1 MKKKK
6 ILKVLLIL
14 FLIIFSWFAYSKY
27 FKKNKSLLSKQLNI
41 TTEIDEETVYNS
53 NIIKDI
59 NYTSR
64 DLKGNEYILIAKEG
78 EIDLDNSDIIFLTNV
93 TAYIKLIKNSEL
105 IVITSNYGKY
115 NTINYDTIFSK
126 QVNPTTN
133 TKEDTIYNSNIIKD
147 INYTSRDLK
156 GNEYILVAKEGEIDL
171 NNSDIIFLTDV
182 TAYIKLVKNSELI
195 VITSNYGKYNT
206 INYDTIFSKNVKI
219 DYVDNII
226 TGDYL
231 DFSMMKNL
239 LIVSRNVVYKNL
251 ENTMRADVI
260 ELDTTTKDTKI
271 FMYNSNEQVNV
282 TNIK

>member
-1 MKKKK
+1 MKKKIFLK
-6 ILKVLLIL
+6 IVLIL
-14 FLIIFSWFAYSKY
+14 SLIIITWFVYSEY
-27 FKKNKSLLSKQLNI
+27 FKKDESILSKTVKP
-41 TTEIDEETVYNS
+41 TTEIEEQT
-53 NIIKDI
+53 
-59 NYTSR
+59 
-64 DLKGNEYILIAKEG
+64 L
-78 EIDLDNSDIIFLTNV
+78 
-93 TAYIKLIKNSEL
+93 
-105 IVITSNYGKY
+105 
-115 NTINYDTIFSK
+115 
-126 QVNPTTN
+126 
-133 TKEDTIYNSNIIKD
+133 YNSNIIKD

-156 GNEYILVAKEGEIDL
+156 GNEYILVAEEGEIDL
-171 NNSDIIFLTDV
+171 DNSDIIFLTDV

-206 INYDTIFSKNVKI
+206 VNYDTIFSKNVKI

-239 LIVSRNVVYKNL
+239 LTISRNVVYKNL

>member
-1 MKKKK
+1 MKKKIFLK
-6 ILKVLLIL
+6 IVLIL
-14 FLIIFSWFAYSKY
+14 SLIIITWFVYSKY
-27 FKKNKSLLSKQLNI
+27 FKEDKNKLP
-41 TTEIDEETVYNS
+41 
-53 NIIKDI
+53 
-59 NYTSR
+59 
-64 DLKGNEYILIAKEG
+64 
-78 EIDLDNSDIIFLTNV
+78 
-93 TAYIKLIKNSEL
+93 KL
-105 IVITSNYGKY
+105 
-115 NTINYDTIFSK
+115 
-126 QVNPTTN
+126 VNPTS
-133 TKEDTIYNSNIIKD
+133 KIEEDAVYNSNIIKD

-171 NNSDIIFLTDV
+171 DNSDIIFLTDV

-251 ENTMRADVI
+251 ENTMKADVI
-260 ELDTTTKDTKI
+260 ELDTTSKDTKI
-271 FMYNSNEQVNV
+271 FMYNSDEQVNV

>member
-1 MKKKK
+1 MKKKIFLK
-6 ILKVLLIL
+6 IVLIL
-14 FLIIFSWFAYSKY
+14 SLIIITWFIYFEY
-27 FKKNKSLLSKQLNI
+27 FKEDKSKLSKPVNP
-41 TTEIDEETVYNS
+41 TSEIEEDAVYNS

-64 DLKGNEYILIAKEG
+64 DLKGNEYMLIAKEG
-78 EIDLDNSDIIFLTNV
+78 EIDLDNSDIIFLT
-93 TAYIKLIKNSEL
+93 
-105 IVITSNYGKY
+105 G
-115 NTINYDTIFSK
+115 
-126 QVNPTTN
+126 
-133 TKEDTIYNSNIIKD
+133 
-147 INYTSRDLK
+147 
-156 GNEYILVAKEGEIDL
+156 
-171 NNSDIIFLTDV
+171 V

-239 LIVSRNVVYKNL
+239 LIVSRNVIYKNL
-251 ENTMRADVI
+251 ENTMKADVI

-271 FMYNSNEQVNV
+271 FMYSSNEQVNV

>member
-1 MKKKK
+1 MKKKNFLK
-6 ILKVLLIL
+6 ILLIL
-14 FLIIFSWFAYSKY
+14 SLIFITWFVYSKY
-27 FKKNKSLLSKQLNI
+27 FKKNQNLMYNKNNPKDS
-41 TTEIDEETVYNS
+41 TTVMDE
-53 NIIKDI
+53 K
-59 NYTSR
+59 
-64 DLKGNEYILIAKEG
+64 A
-78 EIDLDNSDIIFLTNV
+78 
-93 TAYIKLIKNSEL
+93 
-105 IVITSNYGKY
+105 
-115 NTINYDTIFSK
+115 
-126 QVNPTTN
+126 
-133 TKEDTIYNSNIIKD
+133 IYKSNIIKD

-171 NNSDIIFLTDV
+171 DNNDIIFLTDV

-206 INYDTIFSKNVKI
+206 LNYDTIFSKNVKI

-239 LIVSRNVVYKNL
+239 LIISRNVVYKNL
-251 ENTMRADVI
+251 DNTMKADVV

-282 TNIK
+282 TNIN

>member
-1 MKKKK
+1 MKKKNFLK
-6 ILKVLLIL
+6 IILIL
-14 FLIIFSWFAYSKY
+14 SLLTITWFVYSEY
-27 FKKNKSLLSKQLNI
+27 FKKDKSKLSKPVN
-41 TTEIDEETVYNS
+41 TTTQIEEVAMYNS

-59 NYTSR
+59 NYTSS

-78 EIDLDNSDIIFLTNV
+78 EIELD
-93 TAYIKLIKNSEL
+93 
-105 IVITSNYGKY
+105 
-115 NTINYDTIFSK
+115 
-126 QVNPTTN
+126 
-133 TKEDTIYNSNIIKD
+133 
-147 INYTSRDLK
+147 
-156 GNEYILVAKEGEIDL
+156 
-171 NNSDIIFLTDV
+171 NSDIIFLTDV

-195 VITSNYGKYNT
+195 VITSNYGKYNS

-239 LIVSRNVVYKNL
+239 LIISRNVVYKNL
-251 ENTMRADVI
+251 ENTMKADVI

>member
-1 MKKKK
+1 MKKKIFLK
-6 ILKVLLIL
+6 IVLIL
-14 FLIIFSWFAYSKY
+14 SLIIITWFVYSEY
-27 FKKNKSLLSKQLNI
+27 FKEDKSKLSKPVNS
-41 TTEIDEETVYNS
+41 TTEIEEDAVYNS

-78 EIDLDNSDIIFLTNV
+78 EIDLD
-93 TAYIKLIKNSEL
+93 
-105 IVITSNYGKY
+105 
-115 NTINYDTIFSK
+115 
-126 QVNPTTN
+126 
-133 TKEDTIYNSNIIKD
+133 
-147 INYTSRDLK
+147 
-156 GNEYILVAKEGEIDL
+156 
-171 NNSDIIFLTDV
+171 NSDIIFLTDV

-251 ENTMRADVI
+251 ENTMKADVI

-271 FMYNSNEQVNV
+271 FMYNSNKQVNV

>member
-1 MKKKK
+1 MKKK
-6 ILKVLLIL
+6 IFLKVILIL
-14 FLIIFSWFAYSKY
+14 SLIILTWFIYSKY
-27 FKKNKSLLSKQLNI
+27 FKKKESLLSKPLEPAINLKE
-41 TTEIDEETVYNS
+41 EIFYNS

-78 EIDLDNSDIIFLTNV
+78 EIDLD
-93 TAYIKLIKNSEL
+93 
-105 IVITSNYGKY
+105 
-115 NTINYDTIFSK
+115 
-126 QVNPTTN
+126 
-133 TKEDTIYNSNIIKD
+133 
-147 INYTSRDLK
+147 
-156 GNEYILVAKEGEIDL
+156 
-171 NNSDIIFLTDV
+171 NSDIIFLTDV

-239 LIVSRNVVYKNL
+239 LIISRNVVYKNL
-251 ENTMRADVI
+251 ENTMKADVL
-260 ELDTTTKDTKI
+260 ELNTTTKDTKI

>member
-1 MKKKK
+1 MKKKIFLK
-6 ILKVLLIL
+6 IILIL
-14 FLIIFSWFAYSKY
+14 SLIIITWFVYSEY
-27 FKKNKSLLSKQLNI
+27 FKEDKSKLSKPVNP
-41 TTEIDEETVYNS
+41 TSEIEEDAIYNS

-78 EIDLDNSDIIFLTNV
+78 EIDLD
-93 TAYIKLIKNSEL
+93 
-105 IVITSNYGKY
+105 
-115 NTINYDTIFSK
+115 
-126 QVNPTTN
+126 
-133 TKEDTIYNSNIIKD
+133 
-147 INYTSRDLK
+147 
-156 GNEYILVAKEGEIDL
+156 
-171 NNSDIIFLTDV
+171 NSDIIFLTDV

-219 DYVDNII
+219 EYVDNII

-239 LIVSRNVVYKNL
+239 LIVTRNVVYKNL
-251 ENTMRADVI
+251 ENTMKADVI

-271 FMYNSNEQVNV
+271 FMYNSDEQVNV

>member
-1 MKKKK
+1 MKKKIFLK
-6 ILKVLLIL
+6 IILIL
-14 FLIIFSWFAYSKY
+14 SLIIIAWLVYSEY
-27 FKKNKSLLSKQLNI
+27 LKKDKSLS
-41 TTEIDEETVYNS
+41 
-53 NIIKDI
+53 
-59 NYTSR
+59 
-64 DLKGNEYILIAKEG
+64 
-78 EIDLDNSDIIFLTNV
+78 
-93 TAYIKLIKNSEL
+93 
-105 IVITSNYGKY
+105 
-115 NTINYDTIFSK
+115 SK
-126 QVNPTTN
+126 QVDPSTEMEE
-133 TKEDTIYNSNIIKD
+133 EDIYNSNIIKD

-171 NNSDIIFLTDV
+171 DNSDIIFLTDV

-231 DFSMMKNL
+231 DFSMTNNL
-239 LIVSRNVVYKNL
+239 LIVSRNVIYKNL
-251 ENTMRADVI
+251 ENIMKADVL
-260 ELDTTTKDTKI
+260 ELNTTTKDTKI

>member
-1 MKKKK
+1 MKKKIFLK
-6 ILKVLLIL
+6 IVLIL
-14 FLIIFSWFAYSKY
+14 SLIIITWFVYSEY
-27 FKKNKSLLSKQLNI
+27 FKEDKSKLSKPANP
-41 TTEIDEETVYNS
+41 TSEIEEDAVYNS

-78 EIDLDNSDIIFLTNV
+78 EIDLD
-93 TAYIKLIKNSEL
+93 
-105 IVITSNYGKY
+105 
-115 NTINYDTIFSK
+115 
-126 QVNPTTN
+126 
-133 TKEDTIYNSNIIKD
+133 
-147 INYTSRDLK
+147 
-156 GNEYILVAKEGEIDL
+156 
-171 NNSDIIFLTDV
+171 NSDIIFLTDV

-251 ENTMRADVI
+251 ENTMKADVI
-260 ELDTTTKDTKI
+260 ELDTTSKDTKI
-271 FMYNSNEQVNV
+271 FMYNSDEQVNV

>member
-1 MKKKK
+1 MKKKI
-6 ILKVLLIL
+6 ILKIVLIL
-14 FLIIFSWFAYSKY
+14 SLIIITWFVYSEY
-27 FKKNKSLLSKQLNI
+27 FKEDKSKLSKPVNP
-41 TTEIDEETVYNS
+41 TSEIEEDAIYNS

-64 DLKGNEYILIAKEG
+64 DFKGNEYILIAKEG
-78 EIDLDNSDIIFLTNV
+78 EIDLDNSDIIFL
-93 TAYIKLIKNSEL
+93 S
-105 IVITSNYGKY
+105 
-115 NTINYDTIFSK
+115 
-126 QVNPTTN
+126 
-133 TKEDTIYNSNIIKD
+133 
-147 INYTSRDLK
+147 
-156 GNEYILVAKEGEIDL
+156 
-171 NNSDIIFLTDV
+171 DV

-251 ENTMRADVI
+251 ENTMKADVI
-260 ELDTTTKDTKI
+260 ELDTTSKDTKI
-271 FMYNSNEQVNV
+271 FMYNSDEQVNV

>member
-1 MKKKK
+1 MKKKIFLK
-6 ILKVLLIL
+6 IVLIL
-14 FLIIFSWFAYSKY
+14 SLIIITWFVYSEY
-27 FKKNKSLLSKQLNI
+27 FKEDKSKLSKPVNP
-41 TTEIDEETVYNS
+41 TSEIEEDAVYNS

-78 EIDLDNSDIIFLTNV
+78 EIDLD
-93 TAYIKLIKNSEL
+93 
-105 IVITSNYGKY
+105 
-115 NTINYDTIFSK
+115 
-126 QVNPTTN
+126 
-133 TKEDTIYNSNIIKD
+133 
-147 INYTSRDLK
+147 
-156 GNEYILVAKEGEIDL
+156 
-171 NNSDIIFLTDV
+171 NSDIIFLTDV

-251 ENTMRADVI
+251 KNIMKADVI
-260 ELDTTTKDTKI
+260 KLDTTTKDTKI
-271 FMYNSNEQVNV
+271 FMYNSNEQVNI

>member
-1 MKKKK
+1 MKKKNFLK
-6 ILKVLLIL
+6 IILIL
-14 FLIIFSWFAYSKY
+14 SLIIITWFVYSEY
-27 FKKNKSLLSKQLNI
+27 FKKDQSKLSKPVN
-41 TTEIDEETVYNS
+41 TTTQIEEEAIYNS

-59 NYTSR
+59 NYTSS

-78 EIDLDNSDIIFLTNV
+78 EIELD
-93 TAYIKLIKNSEL
+93 
-105 IVITSNYGKY
+105 
-115 NTINYDTIFSK
+115 
-126 QVNPTTN
+126 
-133 TKEDTIYNSNIIKD
+133 
-147 INYTSRDLK
+147 
-156 GNEYILVAKEGEIDL
+156 
-171 NNSDIIFLTDV
+171 NSDIIFLTDV

-231 DFSMMKNL
+231 DFSMIKNL
-239 LIVSRNVVYKNL
+239 LIISRNVVHKNL

-260 ELDTTTKDTKI
+260 ELNTTTKDTKI
-271 FMYNSNEQVNV
+271 FMYNSNEQVNI

>member
-1 MKKKK
+1 MKKKIFIK
-6 ILKVLLIL
+6 IVLIL
-14 FLIIFSWFAYSKY
+14 SLIIITWFVYSEY
-27 FKKNKSLLSKQLNI
+27 FKEDKSKLSKPVNP
-41 TTEIDEETVYNS
+41 TSEIEGDAVYNS

-78 EIDLDNSDIIFLTNV
+78 EIDLNNSDIIFLTDV

-126 QVNPTTN
+126 
-133 TKEDTIYNSNIIKD
+133 
-147 INYTSRDLK
+147 
-156 GNEYILVAKEGEIDL
+156 
-171 NNSDIIFLTDV
+171 
-182 TAYIKLVKNSELI
+182 
-195 VITSNYGKYNT
+195 
-206 INYDTIFSKNVKI
+206 NVKI
-219 DYVDNII
+219 DYIDNII

-239 LIVSRNVVYKNL
+239 LIISRNVVYKNL
-251 ENTMRADVI
+251 ENTMKADVL
-260 ELDTTTKDTKI
+260 ELNTTTKDTKI

>member
-1 MKKKK
+1 MKKKIFLK
-6 ILKVLLIL
+6 IVLIL
-14 FLIIFSWFAYSKY
+14 SLIIITWFVYSEY
-27 FKKNKSLLSKQLNI
+27 FKEDKNKLSKAVNP
-41 TTEIDEETVYNS
+41 TSEIEEEAVYNS

-78 EIDLDNSDIIFLTNV
+78 EIDLD
-93 TAYIKLIKNSEL
+93 
-105 IVITSNYGKY
+105 
-115 NTINYDTIFSK
+115 
-126 QVNPTTN
+126 
-133 TKEDTIYNSNIIKD
+133 
-147 INYTSRDLK
+147 
-156 GNEYILVAKEGEIDL
+156 
-171 NNSDIIFLTDV
+171 NSDIIFLTDV

-251 ENTMRADVI
+251 ENTMKADVI

-271 FMYNSNEQVNV
+271 FMYNSDEQVNV